1 MKHPNPILQWMGIFL
16 LCLPVYLFAQAGS
29 QTPGKPPLKP
39 SPSRAEIRAA
49 AKQAAAAS
57 QSGPPSDT
65 ALFRIIRSGEVTAL
79 KQKMDASADAN
90 ATMNGFSAL
99 MIATLSGT
107 PEEMQVLLDHGA
119 KVNYADD
126 DSITALWLAVPN
138 ETKTLLLLD
147 HGADPNMLSKEHYTP
162 LVKLV
167 SFPGTTPLFKKMVAH
182 GADPK
187 RSARDNALLY
197 MAASSNDT
205 ALVGM
210 LLSLGFRPNDTISIG
225 DYPISAALS
234 YRGFQTVKMLVDNGA
249 DVNVITPDTF
259 LPDLRGLTPLMLA
272 ALNDDEPSF
281 YYLLDHGA
289 NVNAKCKKGYTTL
302 MCLQQSE
309 TDHPALTQALLEHG
323 ALASEK
329 TKGGIDALSL
339 ARKKGNTRSAEL
351 LQASPK

>member
-1 MKHPNPILQWMGIFL
+1 MKHTNPILQWMGIFL
-16 LCLPVYLFAQAGS
+16 LCLPISLFAQSSTQPPA
-29 QTPGKPPLKP
+29 KPPLKP
-39 SPSRAEIRAA
+39 PASIVDQRAA
-49 AKQAAAAS
+49 ARQTAATS
-57 QSGPPSDT
+57 QPGLQSDT
-65 ALFRIIRSGEVTAL
+65 ALFRIIRSGDVTAL
-79 KQKMDASADAN
+79 KQKMAAGADAG
-90 ATMNGFSAL
+90 AKMNGFSAL

-126 DSITALWLAVPN
+126 DSITALWLAVPS

-147 HGADPNMLSKEHYTP
+147 HGADPNMLSKERYTP

-197 MAASSNDT
+197 QAASTNDT

-210 LLSLGFRPNDTISIG
+210 LLSLGFRPNDTIAIG
-225 DYPISAALS
+225 DYPISSALS
-234 YRGFQTVKMLVDNGA
+234 YRGFLTAKMLVDNGA
-249 DVNVITPDTF
+249 NVNVTLPDTF
-259 LPDLRGLTPLMLA
+259 FPDLQGLTPLMTA

-281 YYLLDHGA
+281 YYLLNHGA
-289 NVNAKCKKGYTTL
+289 NVNAKCKKGYTAL

-309 TDHPALTQALLEHG
+309 IDHPALTQALLEHG

-329 TKGGIDALSL
+329 TKAGVDALSL
-339 ARKKGNTRSAEL
+339 ARKKGNTRSVEL
-351 LQASPK
+351 LSSSPK

>member
-1 MKHPNPILQWMGIFL
+1 MKHSNPIPQWIGTLL
-16 LCLPVYLFAQAGS
+16 LCLPIPLFAQTGTRPPEKSAGTS
-29 QTPGKPPLKP
+29 PAPPV
-39 SPSRAEIRAA
+39 
-49 AKQAAAAS
+49 
-57 QSGPPSDT
+57 DT
-65 ALFRIIRSGEVTAL
+65 ALFRVIRAGDATAL
-79 KQKMDASADAN
+79 KQKMTTGADAN

-107 PEEMQVLLDHGA
+107 VEEMQVLLDHGA

-162 LVKLV
+162 LIKLV

-182 GADPK
+182 GADPR

-197 MAASSNDT
+197 LAASSNDT
-205 ALVGM
+205 ALVGT

-234 YRGFQTVKMLVDNGA
+234 YRGFLTVKMLVDNGA
-249 DVNVITPDTF
+249 DVNVVTPNTF
-259 LPDLRGLTPLMLA
+259 LPDLIGLTPLMLA

-281 YYLLDHGA
+281 YYILNHGA
-289 NVNAKCKKGYTTL
+289 NVNAKCKKGYTAL

-309 TDHPALTQALLEHG
+309 IDHPALTQALLEHG

-329 TKGGIDALSL
+329 TKSGIDALSL

-351 LQASPK
+351 LQSSPK

>member
-1 MKHPNPILQWMGIFL
+1 MKRITPILQWKGILL
-16 LCLPVYLFAQAGS
+16 LCLPISLFAQPGS
-29 QTPGKPPLKP
+29 RPPEKPQL
-39 SPSRAEIRAA
+39 A
-49 AKQAAAAS
+49 
-57 QSGPPSDT
+57 PPFDT
-65 ALFRIIRSGEVTAL
+65 ALFRIIRSGDAAAL
-79 KQKMDASADAN
+79 KQKMDAGADAS
-90 ATMNGFSAL
+90 ATANGFSAL

-107 PEEMQVLLDHGA
+107 PEEMQILLDHGA

-138 ETKTLLLLD
+138 ETKTLFLLD
-147 HGADPNMLSKEHYTP
+147 HGADPNMLSKEQYTP

-187 RSARDNALLY
+187 RSARDNTLLY
-197 MAASSNDT
+197 LAASSDDT
-205 ALVGM
+205 TLVGM
-210 LLSLGFRPNDTISIG
+210 LLSYGFRPNDTIAIG
-225 DYPISAALS
+225 DYPLNSALS

-249 DVNVITPDTF
+249 NVNVVTPNTF
-259 LPDLRGLTPLMLA
+259 LPDLIGLTPLMLA

-281 YYLLDHGA
+281 YYLLNHGA
-289 NVNAKCKKGYTTL
+289 NVNAKCKKGYTVL

-329 TKGGIDALSL
+329 TQAGIDALSL
-339 ARKKGNTRSAEL
+339 ARKKGNTRSAGL
-351 LQASPK
+351 IQSSFK

>member
-1 MKHPNPILQWMGIFL
+1 MKHFTPILQWTGILL
-16 LCLPVYLFAQAGS
+16 LCLPLSLFAQTGNRPATATLPDS
-29 QTPGKPPLKP
+29 QPAT
-39 SPSRAEIRAA
+39 
-49 AKQAAAAS
+49 
-57 QSGPPSDT
+57 DT
-65 ALFRIIRSGEVTAL
+65 ALFRIIRSGDVTAL
-79 KQKMDASADAN
+79 KQKMTSGADAS

-107 PEEMQVLLDHGA
+107 VEEMQVLIEHGA

-167 SFPGTTPLFKKMVAH
+167 SFPGTTPLFIKMVAR

-197 MAASSNDT
+197 QAAGTNDT
-205 ALVGM
+205 TLVGK

-225 DYPISAALS
+225 DYPLNSALS
-234 YRGFQTVKMLVDNGA
+234 YRGFLTVKMLIDNGA
-249 DVNVITPDTF
+249 NVNVTIPNTF
-259 LPDLRGLTPLMLA
+259 LPDLIGLTPLMTA

-281 YYLLDHGA
+281 YYILDHGA

-309 TDHPALTQALLEHG
+309 MDHPALTQALLEHG
-323 ALASEK
+323 ALALEK
-329 TKGGIDALSL
+329 TKAGIDALSL

-351 LQASPK
+351 LSASPK

>member
-1 MKHPNPILQWMGIFL
+1 MKHSNPIPKWMGILL
-16 LCLPVYLFAQAGS
+16 LCLPISLFAQ
-29 QTPGKPPLKP
+29 PGTRPPEKPAINP
-39 SPSRAEIRAA
+39 
-49 AKQAAAAS
+49 AAS
-57 QSGPPSDT
+57 VADQRATARQSTATSPGNPIDT
-65 ALFRIIRSGEVTAL
+65 ALFRVIRSGDATAL
-79 KQKMDASADAN
+79 KQKMTAGADAN

-107 PEEMQVLLDHGA
+107 VEEMQVLLDHGA

-147 HGADPNMLSKEHYTP
+147 HGADPNMLSKEHYTA

-187 RSARDNALLY
+187 RSARDNTLLY
-197 MAASSNDT
+197 LAASSNDT
-205 ALVGM
+205 ALVGTI
-210 LLSLGFRPNDTISIG
+210 LSLGFRPNDTIAIG
-225 DYPISAALS
+225 DYPISSALS
-234 YRGFQTVKMLVDNGA
+234 YRGFLTVKMLVDNGA
-249 DVNVITPDTF
+249 DVNVVTPNTF
-259 LPDLRGLTPLMLA
+259 LPDLIGLTPLMLA

-281 YYLLDHGA
+281 YYLLNHGA
-289 NVNAKCKKGYTTL
+289 NVNAKCKKGYTAL

-309 TDHPALTQALLEHG
+309 IDHPALTQALLEHG

-329 TKGGIDALSL
+329 TKSGIDALSL

-351 LQASPK
+351 LQSSPK